1 LIENKTFA
9 LIMDFN
15 KIFANKKVL
24 ITGHTGFKGSWLA
37 YWLNTLNSKVVA
49 MSVDIPTTPSHYE
62 LNSDFYISDS
72 RIDINNYEKVLE
84 FIVSEKPDFIFHL
97 AAQPIVLESYE
108 NPLKTFNTNAIGSL
122 NIMEALRIS
131 NHKCCAVM
139 ITSDK
144 CYENI
149 EKTEGYVETDQ
160 LGGKD
165 PYSASKGAAEIIF
178 HSYYESYFKQ
188 QNSNLRIASARAG
201 NVMGGGDWAD
211 RRIVPDCMKSW
222 SRGEVVEIR
231 SPSSTRPWQHVLEPI
246 SGYISLAANL
256 YNNISISGE
265 SFNFGPSMNDNQ
277 TVESLVREM
286 TKSWPGSKYEVIE
299 KNTSHHEA
307 GLLALNCDKAKDI
320 LNWNHNLSFSE
331 TTQWTSDWYYTYYNS
346 GPAAAMKVTEDQI
359 KNYINLYM

>member
-1 LIENKTFA
+1 MEDLDSLKKFW
-9 LIMDFN
+9 
-15 KIFANKKVL
+15 NKKKVF
-24 ITGHTGFKGSWLA
+24 ITGHTGFKGAWLCIILR
-37 YWLNTLNSKVVA
+37 YLNSKVYGYA
-49 MSVDIPTTPSHYE
+49 LKPE
-62 LNSDFYISDS
+62 KNSLFNKSQIQKKLASNIYSDISD
-72 RIDINNYEKVLE
+72 INKLKNKIKQSKPE
-84 FIVSEKPDFIFHL
+84 IVFHL
-97 AAQPIVLESYE
+97 AAQPLVLESYKK
-108 NPLKTFNTNAIGSL
+108 PLKTFSTNIIGTL
-122 NIMEALRIS
+122 NLLESIREIKSVKSVVIITTDKVYKINKKNIS
-131 NHKCCAVM
+131 YK
-139 ITSDK
+139 
-144 CYENI
+144 EL
-149 EKTEGYVETDQ
+149 DQ
-160 LGGKD
+160 LGGLD

-231 SPSSTRPWQHVLEPI
+231 SPNSTRPWQHVLEPI

-307 GLLALNCDKAKDI
+307 GLLALNCMLFERQFSAIFCLVFNGSFINNQRKSPLLAI
-320 LNWNHNLSFSE
+320 RLNRWYCLSLVHSV
-331 TTQWTSDWYYTYYNS
+331 S
-346 GPAAAMKVTEDQI
+346 P
-359 KNYINLYM
+359 